1 MSGTGESGNARG
13 AQYWPQQSPIV
24 LKKDEAIQ
32 VNAPD
37 LLSINYRGR
46 CYEGKFT
53 EKDGHRNFEL
63 RTYAAGKE
71 PKGYT
76 APMLTVA
83 PHAIPGLGG
92 MKARLVKIHVHLGS
106 EHDMEGE
113 QRALEVHLVHEIE
126 NPQNGSTL
134 IVLGVVSDLTRKQA
148 EGPAPRSSKKADA
161 ATSSELQQLLDAW
174 TAPALETAA
183 RGKESYVS
191 LPPAAVIPS
200 LDEWFRYEGSLT
212 TPEYDEVVSW
222 FVLNQPL
229 PLHSRTLRLLKGYA
243 CQTERKTRPLHRR
256 YVLRNFPLRP
266 SRSPW

>member
-1 MSGTGESGNARG
+1 MSGTSESGNARG
-13 AQYWPQQSPIV
+13 ALYWPQQSPIV
-24 LKKDEAIQ
+24 LRKDEAIR
-32 VNAPD
+32 VSAPG

-46 CYEGKFT
+46 CYEGKFV

-63 RTYAAGKE
+63 RTYPAGKE

-126 NPQNGSTL
+126 DPQHGSTL

-148 EGPAPRSSKKADA
+148 EGPVSRSSKKADA
-161 ATSSELQQLLDAW
+161 VASAELQQLLDAW
-174 TAPALETAA
+174 TGPAPATAG

-200 LDEWFRYEGSLT
+200 LEEWFRYEGSLT
-212 TPEYDEVVSW
+212 TPEYDEIVSW

-229 PLHSRTLRLLKGYA
+229 TVNSRTLRLLKGYA
-243 CQTERKTRPLHRR
+243 CQTERETRPLNRR
-256 YVLRNFPLRP
+256 YVLRNFPAE
-266 SRSPW
+266 S

>member
-1 MSGTGESGNARG
+1 MSGTSESGNARG
-13 AQYWPQQSPIV
+13 ALYWPQQSPIV
-24 LKKDEAIQ
+24 LKKEEAIR
-32 VNAPD
+32 VHAPG
-37 LLSINYRGR
+37 LLSINYQGR

-63 RTYAAGKE
+63 RTYTAGKE
-71 PKGYT
+71 PKGYK
-76 APMLTVA
+76 APTLTVA

-106 EHDMEGE
+106 EHDIEGE

-126 NPQNGSTL
+126 NPQHGSTL
-134 IVLGVVSDLTRKQA
+134 IVLGVVSDLTREQA
-148 EGPAPRSSKKADA
+148 ESLAERPTKKKADRE
-161 ATSSELQQLLDAW
+161 TSPELQQLLDAW
-174 TAPALETAA
+174 TGPALKTAA
-183 RGKESYVS
+183 RGKENYVS

-222 FVLNQPL
+222 FVLNRPL
-229 PLHSRTLRLLKGYA
+229 TLNSPALELLKGHA

-256 YVLRNFPLRP
+256 YVLRNFPVE
-266 SRSPW
+266 S